1 MQGSLLVVVAAVVA
15 AGAALTGWWFGISRR
30 RKAETELGIQA
41 LAQMKWR
48 DGIALVLESLYRDGY
63 RKTEAAKPQGD
74 GGSEFLLTRG
84 EDRVLLGY
92 KHGTAYRLSEA
103 NIGEF
108 VNALHLR
115 GARSGILVTLGSL
128 DAAAIAAARAWDMQ
142 LIDGAA
148 LWAKVRQLIQPQMLD
163 QVRSQASR
171 RTRNGLWIGLAL
183 SLVAGAAVYAAV
195 VLTGSVPPPEAVV
208 RPVAEHRQAPV
219 AMAASTPRSD
229 AAMLTKLNATARAMA
244 DAAKLSSVEREQR
257 RADIVRKIALLPEID
272 TASWSA
278 QRALLV
284 TLNKTNGKD
293 KALLDEVCRIV
304 TQYEELRFTRVQLD
318 APSNSGL
325 AVRWRLCE

>member
-1 MQGSLLVVVAAVVA
+1 MQGSLLVAVAATVA
-15 AGAALTGWWFGISRR
+15 TGVALTGWWFGISRR

-48 DGIALVLESLYRDGY
+48 DGVALVLESLYRDGY
-63 RKTEAAKPQGD
+63 RKTAAAKTQGD
-74 GGSEFLLTRG
+74 GGTEFLLARG

-92 KHGTAYRLSEA
+92 KHGTAYQLSAA

-128 DAAAIAAARAWDMQ
+128 DEAASNAARAWNVQ
-142 LIDGAA
+142 LIDGPA
-148 LWAKVRQLIQPQMLD
+148 LWTKVRQLIQPQMLD
-163 QVRSQASR
+163 QVRGQASR

-183 SLVAGAAVYAAV
+183 SFVAGAAAYAALI
-195 VLTGSVPPPEAVV
+195 LTGPVPPPEAVAQ
-208 RPVAEHRQAPV
+208 PAAEHRQAPAV
-219 AMAASTPRSD
+219 RAPSAPSSD
-229 AAMLTKLNATARAMA
+229 AAMLTKLNATARLMA

-257 RADIVRKIALLPEID
+257 RADIVRKISLLPGIG

-278 QRALLV
+278 QRTLLV
-284 TLNKTNGKD
+284 TLNKTDGKD
-293 KALLDEVCRIV
+293 KELIDEVCRII

-318 APSNSGL
+318 PAADSGL

>member
-15 AGAALTGWWFGISRR
+15 AGVALTAWWFGISRR

-41 LAQMKWR
+41 LARMKWR
-48 DGIALVLESLYRDGY
+48 DGVALVLESLYRDGY
-63 RKTEAAKPQGD
+63 RQTAVAKSQGD
-74 GGSEFLLTRG
+74 GGTEFLLTRG

-92 KHGTAYRLSEA
+92 KHGTTYRLSEA

-128 DAAAIAAARAWDMQ
+128 DAAAIAAARAWSVQ
-142 LIDGAA
+142 LIDGPG
-148 LWAKVRQLIQPQMLD
+148 LWPKVRQLIQPQMLD
-163 QVRSQASR
+163 EVRSQASR
-171 RTRNGLWIGLAL
+171 RTRNGLWIGLTL
-183 SLVAGAAVYAAV
+183 SVVAGAAVYVAV
-195 VLTGSVPPPEAVV
+195 GLTGSAPPPEAVT
-208 RPVAEHRQAPV
+208 RPVAKHDPTPAATAPS
-219 AMAASTPRSD
+219 APRSD

-278 QRALLV
+278 QRTLQV
-284 TLNKTNGKD
+284 TLNRTDGKD
-293 KALLDEVCRIV
+293 KALIDEVCRIM

-318 APSNSGL
+318 PPADSGL